1 MKKRELNDLKIKPE
15 QELKNLLGQKKQEL
29 KKFKAE
35 MVVGRHKNVRLG
47 KNLRREMA
55 QISTVLREKG
65 VSI

>member
-1 MKKRELNDLKIKPE
+1 MKKRELSNLKTKPE
-15 QELKNLLGQKKQEL
+15 QELENLLGQKRQEL

-35 MVVGRHKNVRLG
+35 MVVGRHKNARSG
-47 KNLRREMA
+47 KNLRREIA